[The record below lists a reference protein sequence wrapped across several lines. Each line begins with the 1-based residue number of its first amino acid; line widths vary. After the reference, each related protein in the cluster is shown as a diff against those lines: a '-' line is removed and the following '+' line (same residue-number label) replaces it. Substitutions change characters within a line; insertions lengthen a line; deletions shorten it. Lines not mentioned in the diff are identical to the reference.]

1 MLLALLLIVTLLT
14 IAGCQP
20 HHRPDYMTRVGED
33 CAAGDQW
40 ACDLLEHHGVLIQPG
55 YFYDFPREAFIV
67 ISLLT
72 EPSILEE
79 GLKRIV
85 AAVC

>member
-20 HHRPDYMTRVGED
+20 HHRPDFMTRVGED

-40 ACDLLEHHGVLIQPG
+40 ACDLLDAQRYPKSTPPIGTPHSRRGAL
-55 YFYDFPREAFIV
+55 
-67 ISLLT
+67 LLT
-72 EPSILEE
+72 
-79 GLKRIV
+79 
-85 AAVC
+85 A